1 MLKKKLYSYLHNVLQ
16 SNISSRLMPM
26 LEPEYVAEEVVAG
39 VLANETLIVLPN
51 ILRYL
56 LPFKR

>member
-1 MLKKKLYSYLHNVLQ
+1 
-16 SNISSRLMPM
+16 MPM
-26 LEPEYVAEEVVAG
+26 LEPEYVAEEVVMS

-56 LPFKR
+56 LPFKK